1 MSSVAVACL
10 VIFQHRFSLIQYAL
24 TQLNPLF
31 IVINHPKM
39 PYYEVHHS
47 YSLTNEQQQEIA
59 SAITNLHAATFT
71 TPSLFVHVQFTKSD
85 ESGSTVHFMAGTRRS
100 AQTNRIVGIVRTSA
114 KRTKADLDRLAQR
127 IEKAWYSALGVN
139 FDESTQQLPP
149 SDEGKRLA
157 LVGFTPLL
165 HVREWGLGAPEA
177 GKEGEWMKELLPY
190 MQKIAGAGDKDVAN
204 MLREFEER
212 EDLKKLLE

>member
-1 MSSVAVACL
+1 MSSITVAYSV
-10 VIFQHRFSLIQYAL
+10 VFHHRSHFHIHRCTKS
-24 TQLNPLF
+24 
-31 IVINHPKM
+31 KM

-47 YSLTNEQQQEIA
+47 YPLTSEQQQEIA
-59 SAITNLHAATFT
+59 SAITNLHATTFT

-100 AQTNRIVGIVRTSA
+100 AQTNRIVGVVRTSA

-127 IEKAWYSALGVN
+127 IENAWYSALGVS

-149 SDEGKRLA
+149 SEEGKRLA

-190 MQKIAGAGDKDVAN
+190 MQRIAEAGNKDVAS
-204 MLREFEER
+204 MLKEFDER

>member
-1 MSSVAVACL
+1 
-10 VIFQHRFSLIQYAL
+10 
-24 TQLNPLF
+24 
-31 IVINHPKM
+31 M

-47 YSLTNEQQQEIA
+47 YPLTSEQQQEIA
-59 SAITNLHAATFT
+59 SAITNLHATTFT
-71 TPSLFVHVQFTKSD
+71 TPSLFVHVQFNKSD

-127 IEKAWYSALGVN
+127 IENAWYSALGVS

-149 SDEGKRLA
+149 SEEGKRLA

-190 MQKIAGAGDKDVAN
+190 MQRIAEYGNKDVAG
-204 MLREFEER
+204 MLKEFEER